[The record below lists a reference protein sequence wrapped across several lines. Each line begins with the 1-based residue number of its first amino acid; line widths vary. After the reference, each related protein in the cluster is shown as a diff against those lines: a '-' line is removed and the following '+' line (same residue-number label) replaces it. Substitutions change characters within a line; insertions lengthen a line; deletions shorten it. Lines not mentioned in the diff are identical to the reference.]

1 MKISA
6 ITGSGQPIA
15 RRVASSSSTSRIEP
29 ITTSIVSGLP
39 TRKAM
44 SSKMYGMYSTEIA
57 TVFLD
62 PDRGAERGI
71 VGVDR
76 HGSHRGDGTAHRA
89 DGAFFRRKIIQFAEK
104 DVRGV
109 VVQHGAARLPIGA
122 DPILNSLG

>member
-39 TRKAM
+39 TRNAM

-57 TVFLD
+57 TAIASAQSISGTPPGVFQ
-62 PDRGAERGI
+62 PPRRGASAALREKPK
-71 VGVDR
+71 
-76 HGSHRGDGTAHRA
+76 TM
-89 DGAFFRRKIIQFAEK
+89 KISPSTKA
-104 DVRGV
+104 RCTPRWV
-109 VVQHGAARLPIGA
+109 VSRSRPKPAV
-122 DPILNSLG
+122 